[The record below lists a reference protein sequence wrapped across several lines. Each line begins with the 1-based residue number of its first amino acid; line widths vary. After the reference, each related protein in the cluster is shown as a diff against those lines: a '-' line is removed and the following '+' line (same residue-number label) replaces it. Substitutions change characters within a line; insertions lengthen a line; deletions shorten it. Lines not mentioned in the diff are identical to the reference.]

1 MKKSL
6 LYIIMLFILTLGLQS
21 CCDKSFCSAHPGGFE
36 DTFYLA
42 LNTDSLLGKA
52 FTGPELQKIYLDKYP
67 KNGLNSPV
75 ISRANADIV
84 TLLGDDDNQDFKNYD
99 YVLTNEGGTFRF
111 EITDL
116 AVGGE
121 EFKNKCSSCYYNTQ
135 KTCKV
140 NGMIYDRSG
149 SMDYIVL
156 FKP

>member
-1 MKKSL
+1 MKRILFLGLMSFL
-6 LYIIMLFILTLGLQS
+6 LIVGLQS
-21 CCDKSFCSAHPGGFE
+21 CCDKSFCSSHPGGFE

-42 LNTDSLLGKA
+42 LNTDSLLGKT
-52 FTGPELQKIYLDKYP
+52 FTGAELQKIYLDKYP
-67 KNGLNSPV
+67 KNGLTSPM

-84 TLLGDDDNQDFKNYD
+84 TLLGDDENKDFKNFD

-116 AVGGE
+116 VVNGE
-121 EFKNKCSSCYYNTQ
+121 TFKNKCTSCYYNTQ

-149 SMDYIVL
+149 SLDYIVL